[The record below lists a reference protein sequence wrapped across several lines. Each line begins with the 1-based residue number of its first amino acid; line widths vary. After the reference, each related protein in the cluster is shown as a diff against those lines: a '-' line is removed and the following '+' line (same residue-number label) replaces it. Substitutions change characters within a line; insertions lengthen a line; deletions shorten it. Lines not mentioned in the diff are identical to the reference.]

1 MSAAAILQQFLD
13 AGPDQARAG
22 YAAVAVTFIDRP
34 TFSSGAFPADPV
46 LVLGCAGG
54 PVWDPSRRIARPA
67 VPRSGRHRPHLQ
79 THQLRRGADRHP
91 LRGRDQ
97 RTSYRPEGDNGSP
110 LSQRSRR
117 QDAPRP
123 PRPRRSRKIRRREQL
138 RLRCRARGRAGW
150 SSGHGR
156 AQINASQ
163 AAIVPPHLRRR
174 GTGILNNELYIGR
187 LVWNRLRYIKDPE
200 AGKRVSRLNP
210 ESEWIVQDAAAL
222 RIIDQALW
230 DRIKSRQRVLEANLR
245 PGWRGEAAAVEH
257 LADEML
263 DHFLRY
269 LEIGDDAIAQRPD
282 CLNVSDREPWESLA
296 FSKRRARLTIQVL
309 RAAIDDAWRIR
320 SLEQARAG

>member
-1 MSAAAILQQFLD
+1 MNWCVRLRVGRQNATMRPFGNKTRSASRLSGGKKGFQMSAAAILQQFLD

-123 PRPRRSRKIRRREQL
+123 PRPRSSRKIRRREQL

-163 AAIVPPHLRRR
+163 VGLFRHICAGAA
-174 GTGILNNELYIGR
+174 
-187 LVWNRLRYIKDPE
+187 
-200 AGKRVSRLNP
+200 P
-210 ESEWIVQDAAAL
+210 ESQQRALYRPPRLELPSLHQRSRGRKTGFPPQPGIRMDRSRRSGAANYRSGVMGPHQVAAA
-222 RIIDQALW
+222 R
-230 DRIKSRQRVLEANLR
+230 
-245 PGWRGEAAAVEH
+245 
-257 LADEML
+257 
-263 DHFLRY
+263 
-269 LEIGDDAIAQRPD
+269 
-282 CLNVSDREPWESLA
+282 
-296 FSKRRARLTIQVL
+296 T
-309 RAAIDDAWRIR
+309 
-320 SLEQARAG
+320 